1 MCYFFL
7 FSFFLF
13 LFVNIFS
20 LLEWKKERERGCERE
35 RRLYVRE
42 REVHMRERSLP
53 YIRERGVRR
62 RERKLREM
70 HYIVLSQRYINY

>member
-1 MCYFFL
+1 
-7 FSFFLF
+7 
-13 LFVNIFS
+13 
-20 LLEWKKERERGCERE
+20 
-35 RRLYVRE
+35 
-42 REVHMRERSLP
+42 MRERSLP